1 MNGKRKESAGDG
13 GSPDAENSKPK
24 ATRYICLIRHSQYN
38 LNGDG
43 DKERILTALGTD
55 PSAYIN
61 LHATL
66 GHMLFSVSAA
76 GREQA
81 EFTGQRLAALGLK
94 YDVLIHSSMTRA
106 TETAGIISKY
116 LPGTDSFWRVAV

>member
-1 MNGKRKESAGDG
+1 MNGKRKESAGDS

-24 ATRYICLIRHSQYN
+24 ATRNICLIRHSQYN
-38 LNGDG
+38 LKGDG

-55 PSAYIN
+55 PSAYIK
-61 LHATL
+61 LHDDTL
-66 GHMLFSVSAA
+66 SLMLVSVLAA

-81 EFTGQRLAALGLK
+81 EYTGQRLAALGLK

-106 TETAGIISKY
+106 TETANIISKY
-116 LPGTDSFWRVAV
+116 LPGTDSSEE

>member
-1 MNGKRKESAGDG
+1 MNGKRKESAGDS
-13 GSPDAENSKPK
+13 GSPDVENSKPK

-38 LNGDG
+38 LKGDG

-55 PSAYIN
+55 PSAYIK
-61 LHATL
+61 LLAILCHQVD
-66 GHMLFSVSAA
+66 HMLVSVLTA

-81 EFTGQRLAALGLK
+81 EYTGQRLAALGLK

-106 TETAGIISKY
+106 TETANIISKH
-116 LPGTDSFWRVAV
+116 LPGTDSF